1 MTSMTTI
8 TKESARHSVP
18 FYLKSIN
25 DKGLFYGYASVF
37 NTIDAYG
44 DCIIPGAFQQSL
56 QKWQSQNQTPK
67 MLWQHSTEDPIGIW
81 ELIEEDKKGLYV
93 EGQLLLD
100 VQKAREAYSLIKH
113 GAIDGLSIGYQVIEA
128 EQDHGSR
135 IRYISVLEL
144 FEVSVVTFGA
154 NLQARVTQVKHD
166 PVPEDVKLK
175 GNHSAKPVCHPGG
188 GFCPNL

>member
-1 MTSMTTI
+1 MVYQSKPE
-8 TKESARHSVP
+8 KEKATQAVP

-44 DCIIPGAFQQSL
+44 DCIMPGAFKASL
-56 QKWQSQNQTPK
+56 QKWQSQKRVPK
-67 MLWQHSTEDPIGIW
+67 MLWQHSTHDPIGIW

-113 GAIDGLSIGYQVIEA
+113 GAIDGLSIGYQVIES
-128 EQDHGSR
+128 EQDHASHL
-135 IRYISVLEL
+135 RYISVLEL
-144 FEVSVVTFGA
+144 FEVSVVTFAA
-154 NLQARVTQVKHD
+154 NLDARVTQVKHD
-166 PVPEDVKLK
+166 PVPEVVKLQASLK
-175 GNHSAKPVCHPGG
+175 QAVRVLEKSIERG
-188 GFCPNL
+188 